1 MRSKKEGRQME
12 LMLDTLDLAEIKK
25 WSQIL
30 PLAGVTSNPTI
41 VKRAG
46 ELEFFEHLIKV
57 RELIGQKPSIHVQV
71 VAKDTAGMIQEAE
84 KLQAKLGGNLYIK
97 VPVTVDGLAAIK
109 QLKQAGFKVTAT
121 AIYTTMQGLL
131 ALEAGADYLAPY
143 YNRMENLDTDPVAL
157 ITQLAQAREQSEHK
171 GKILAASFKN
181 ASQVTKALGAGAQA
195 VTAGSEI
202 YAASLADPPI
212 AKAVSDFA
220 RDWKISQQRTG
231 I

>member
-1 MRSKKEGRQME
+1 M
-12 LMLDTLDLAEIKK
+12 
-25 WSQIL
+25 

-41 VKRAG
+41 IKREG
-46 ELEFFEHLIKV
+46 ELDFFEHLKKV
-57 RELIGQKPSIHVQV
+57 RELIGPQPSLHVQV
-71 VAKDTAGMIQEAE
+71 VAKDTAGMVAEAK
-84 KLQAKLGGNLYIK
+84 KLQAELGGNLYIK
-97 VPVTVDGLAAIK
+97 IPVTQEGLVAIK
-109 QLKQAGFKVTAT
+109 QLKQADFKVTAT

-157 ITQLAQAREQSEHK
+157 IAQLASAREKSTQK

-195 VTAGSEI
+195 VTAGSDI
-202 YAASLADPPI
+202 YAASLADPAI

-220 RDWKISQQRTG
+220 IDWKTSQKRAG

>member
-1 MRSKKEGRQME
+1 
-12 LMLDTLDLAEIKK
+12 MLDTVNLAEIKK
-25 WSQIL
+25 WAQIL

-41 VKRAG
+41 IKREG
-46 ELEFFEHLIKV
+46 ELDFFEHLKKV
-57 RELIGQKPSIHVQV
+57 RELIGPQPSLHVQV
-71 VAKDTAGMIQEAE
+71 VAKDTAGMIAEAK
-84 KLQAKLGGNLYIK
+84 KLQAELGGNLYIK
-97 VPVTVDGLAAIK
+97 IPVTQEGLVAIK
-109 QLKQAGFKVTAT
+109 QLKQADFKITAT

-157 ITQLAQAREQSEHK
+157 IAQLASAREKSTQK

-195 VTAGSEI
+195 VTAGSDI
-202 YAASLADPPI
+202 YAASLADPAI

-220 RDWKISQQRTG
+220 IDWKTSQKRAG

>member
-1 MRSKKEGRQME
+1 MG
-12 LMLDTLDLAEIKK
+12 A
-25 WSQIL
+25 IL

-41 VKRAG
+41 IKREG
-46 ELEFFEHLIKV
+46 ELDFFEHLKKV
-57 RELIGQKPSIHVQV
+57 RELIGPQPSLHVQV
-71 VAKDTAGMIQEAE
+71 VAKDTAGMVAEAK
-84 KLQAKLGGNLYIK
+84 KLQAELGGNLYIK
-97 VPVTVDGLAAIK
+97 IPVTQEGLVAIK
-109 QLKQAGFKVTAT
+109 QLKQADFKVTAT

-157 ITQLAQAREQSEHK
+157 IAQLASAREKSTQK

-195 VTAGSEI
+195 VTAGSDI
-202 YAASLADPPI
+202 YAASLADPAI

-220 RDWKISQQRTG
+220 IDWKTSQKRAG

>member
-1 MRSKKEGRQME
+1 MG
-12 LMLDTLDLAEIKK
+12 A
-25 WSQIL
+25 IL

-41 VKRAG
+41 IKREG
-46 ELEFFEHLIKV
+46 ELDFFEHLKKV
-57 RELIGQKPSIHVQV
+57 RELIGPQPSLHVQV
-71 VAKDTAGMIQEAE
+71 VAKDTAGMVAEAK
-84 KLQAKLGGNLYIK
+84 KLQAELGGNLYIK
-97 VPVTVDGLAAIK
+97 IPVTQEGLVAIK
-109 QLKQAGFKVTAT
+109 QLKQADFKVTAT

-157 ITQLAQAREQSEHK
+157 IAQLASAREKSTQK
-171 GKILAASFKN
+171 GKILVASFKN

-195 VTAGSEI
+195 VTAGSDI
-202 YAASLADPPI
+202 YAASLADPAI

-220 RDWKISQQRTG
+220 IDWKTSQKRAG

>member
-1 MRSKKEGRQME
+1 ME
-12 LMLDTLDLAEIKK
+12 FMLDTVNLAEIKK
-25 WSQIL
+25 WAQIL

-41 VKRAG
+41 VKREG
-46 ELEFFEHLIKV
+46 ELDFFEHLKKV
-57 RELIGQKPSIHVQV
+57 RELIGPQPSLHVQV
-71 VAKDTAGMIQEAE
+71 VAKDTAGMIAEAK
-84 KLQAKLGGNLYIK
+84 KLQAELGGNLYIK
-97 VPVTVDGLAAIK
+97 IPVTQEGLVAIK
-109 QLKQAGFKVTAT
+109 QLKQADFKITAT

-157 ITQLAQAREQSEHK
+157 IAQLASAREKSTQK

-195 VTAGSEI
+195 VTAGSDI
-202 YAASLADPPI
+202 YAASLADPAI

-220 RDWKISQQRTG
+220 IDWKTSQKRAG

>member
-1 MRSKKEGRQME
+1 ME
-12 LMLDTLDLAEIKK
+12 FMLDTVNLAEIKK
-25 WSQIL
+25 WAQIL

-41 VKRAG
+41 IKREG
-46 ELEFFEHLIKV
+46 ELDFFEHLKKV
-57 RELIGQKPSIHVQV
+57 RELIGPQPSLHVQV
-71 VAKDTAGMIQEAE
+71 VAKDTAGMVAEAK
-84 KLQAKLGGNLYIK
+84 KLQAELGGNLYIK
-97 VPVTVDGLAAIK
+97 IPVTQEGLVAIK
-109 QLKQAGFKVTAT
+109 QLKQADFKVTAT

-157 ITQLAQAREQSEHK
+157 IAQLASAREKSTQK
-171 GKILAASFKN
+171 GKILVASFKN

-195 VTAGSEI
+195 VTAGSDI
-202 YAASLADPPI
+202 YAASLADPAI

-220 RDWKISQQRTG
+220 IDWKTSQKRAG

>member
-1 MRSKKEGRQME
+1 ME
-12 LMLDTLDLAEIKK
+12 FMLDTVNLAEIKK
-25 WSQIL
+25 WAQIL
-30 PLAGVTSNPTI
+30 PLEGVTSNPTI
-41 VKRAG
+41 IKREG
-46 ELEFFEHLIKV
+46 ELDFFEHLKKV
-57 RELIGQKPSIHVQV
+57 RELIGPQPSLHVQV
-71 VAKDTAGMIQEAE
+71 VAKDTAGMVAEAK
-84 KLQAKLGGNLYIK
+84 KLQAELGGNLYIK
-97 VPVTVDGLAAIK
+97 IPVTQEGLVAIK
-109 QLKQAGFKVTAT
+109 QLKQADFKVTAT

-157 ITQLAQAREQSEHK
+157 IAQLASAREKSTQK

-195 VTAGSEI
+195 VTAGSDI
-202 YAASLADPPI
+202 YAASLADPAI

-220 RDWKISQQRTG
+220 IDWKTSQKRAG

>member
-1 MRSKKEGRQME
+1 ME
-12 LMLDTLDLAEIKK
+12 FMLDTVNLAEIKK
-25 WSQIL
+25 WAQIL

-41 VKRAG
+41 IKREG
-46 ELEFFEHLIKV
+46 ELDFFEHLKKV
-57 RELIGQKPSIHVQV
+57 RELIGPQPSLHVQV
-71 VAKDTAGMIQEAE
+71 VAKDTAGMIAEAK
-84 KLQAKLGGNLYIK
+84 KLQAELGGNLYIK
-97 VPVTVDGLAAIK
+97 IPVTQEGLVAIK
-109 QLKQAGFKVTAT
+109 QLKQADFKITAT

-157 ITQLAQAREQSEHK
+157 IAQLASAREKSTQK

-195 VTAGSEI
+195 VTAGSDI
-202 YAASLADPPI
+202 YAASLADPAI

-220 RDWKISQQRTG
+220 IDWKTSQKRAG

>member
-1 MRSKKEGRQME
+1 ME
-12 LMLDTLDLAEIKK
+12 FMLDTVNLAEIKK
-25 WSQIL
+25 WAQIL

-41 VKRAG
+41 IKREG
-46 ELEFFEHLIKV
+46 ELDFFEHLKKV
-57 RELIGQKPSIHVQV
+57 RELIGPQPSLHVQV
-71 VAKDTAGMIQEAE
+71 VAKDTAGMVAEAK
-84 KLQAKLGGNLYIK
+84 KLQAELGGNLYIK
-97 VPVTVDGLAAIK
+97 IPVTQEGLVAIK
-109 QLKQAGFKVTAT
+109 QLKQADFKVTAT

-157 ITQLAQAREQSEHK
+157 IAQLASAREKSTQK

-181 ASQVTKALGAGAQA
+181 SSQVTKALGAGAQA
-195 VTAGSEI
+195 VTAGSDI
-202 YAASLADPPI
+202 YAASLADPAI

-220 RDWKISQQRTG
+220 IDWKTSQKRAG

>member
-1 MRSKKEGRQME
+1 ME
-12 LMLDTLDLAEIKK
+12 FMLDTVNLAEIKK
-25 WSQIL
+25 WAQIL

-41 VKRAG
+41 IKREG
-46 ELEFFEHLIKV
+46 ELDFFEHLKKV
-57 RELIGQKPSIHVQV
+57 RKLIGPQPSLHVQV
-71 VAKDTAGMIQEAE
+71 VAKDTAGMVAEAK
-84 KLQAKLGGNLYIK
+84 KLQAELGGNLYIK
-97 VPVTVDGLAAIK
+97 IPVTQEGLVAIK
-109 QLKQAGFKVTAT
+109 QLKQADFKVTAT

-157 ITQLAQAREQSEHK
+157 IAQLASAREKSTQK

-195 VTAGSEI
+195 VTAGSDI
-202 YAASLADPPI
+202 YAASLADPAI

-220 RDWKISQQRTG
+220 IDWKTSQKRAG

>member
-1 MRSKKEGRQME
+1 ME
-12 LMLDTLDLAEIKK
+12 FMLDTVNLAEIKK
-25 WSQIL
+25 WAQIL

-41 VKRAG
+41 IKREG
-46 ELEFFEHLIKV
+46 ELDFFEHLKKV
-57 RELIGQKPSIHVQV
+57 RELIGPQPSLHVQV
-71 VAKDTAGMIQEAE
+71 VAKDTAGMVAEAK
-84 KLQAKLGGNLYIK
+84 KLQAELGGNLYIK
-97 VPVTVDGLAAIK
+97 IPVTQEGLVAIK
-109 QLKQAGFKVTAT
+109 QLKQADFKVTAT

-143 YNRMENLDTDPVAL
+143 YNRMENLDTDPVVL
-157 ITQLAQAREQSEHK
+157 IAQLASAREKSTQK

-195 VTAGSEI
+195 VTAGSDI
-202 YAASLADPPI
+202 YAASLADPAI

-220 RDWKISQQRTG
+220 IDWKTSQKRAG

>member
-1 MRSKKEGRQME
+1 ME
-12 LMLDTLDLAEIKK
+12 FMLDTVNLAEIKK
-25 WSQIL
+25 WAQIL

-41 VKRAG
+41 VKREG
-46 ELEFFEHLIKV
+46 ELDFFEHLKKV
-57 RELIGQKPSIHVQV
+57 RELIGPKPSLHVQV
-71 VAKDTAGMIQEAE
+71 VAKDTAGMIEEAK
-84 KLQAKLGGNLYIK
+84 KLQAELGGNLYIK
-97 VPVTVDGLAAIK
+97 IPVTQEGLGAIK
-109 QLKQAGFKVTAT
+109 QLKQADFKITAT

-157 ITQLAQAREQSEHK
+157 IAQLASAREQSEHK

-195 VTAGSEI
+195 VTAGSDI
-202 YAASLADPPI
+202 YAASLADPAI

-220 RDWKISQQRTG
+220 IDWKTSQKRAG

>member
-1 MRSKKEGRQME
+1 ME
-12 LMLDTLDLAEIKK
+12 FMLDTVNLAEIKK
-25 WSQIL
+25 WAQIL

-41 VKRAG
+41 IKREG
-46 ELEFFEHLIKV
+46 ELDFFEHLKKV
-57 RELIGQKPSIHVQV
+57 RELIGPQPSLHVQV
-71 VAKDTAGMIQEAE
+71 VAKDTAGMIAEAK
-84 KLQAKLGGNLYIK
+84 KLQAELGGNLYIK
-97 VPVTVDGLAAIK
+97 IPVTQEGLVAIK
-109 QLKQAGFKVTAT
+109 QLKQADFKITAT

-157 ITQLAQAREQSEHK
+157 IAQLASAREKSTQK

-195 VTAGSEI
+195 VTAGSGI
-202 YAASLADPPI
+202 YAASLADPAI

-220 RDWKISQQRTG
+220 IDWKTSQKRAG

>member
-1 MRSKKEGRQME
+1 ME
-12 LMLDTLDLAEIKK
+12 FMLDTVNLAEIKK
-25 WSQIL
+25 WAQIL

-41 VKRAG
+41 IKREG
-46 ELEFFEHLIKV
+46 ELDFFEHLKKV
-57 RELIGQKPSIHVQV
+57 RELIGPQPSLHVQV
-71 VAKDTAGMIQEAE
+71 VAKDTAGMIAEAK
-84 KLQAKLGGNLYIK
+84 KLQAELGGNLYIK
-97 VPVTVDGLAAIK
+97 VPVTQEGLVAIK
-109 QLKQAGFKVTAT
+109 QLKQADFKITAT

-131 ALEAGADYLAPY
+131 ALEAGANYLAPY

-157 ITQLAQAREQSEHK
+157 IAQLASAREKSTQK

-195 VTAGSEI
+195 VTAGSDI
-202 YAASLADPPI
+202 YAASLADPAI

-220 RDWKISQQRTG
+220 IDWKTSQKRAG

>member
-1 MRSKKEGRQME
+1 ME
-12 LMLDTLDLAEIKK
+12 FMLDTVNLAEIKK
-25 WSQIL
+25 WAQIL

-41 VKRAG
+41 IKREG
-46 ELEFFEHLIKV
+46 ELDFFEHLKKV
-57 RELIGQKPSIHVQV
+57 RELIGPQPSLHVQV
-71 VAKDTAGMIQEAE
+71 VAKDTAGMIAEAK
-84 KLQAKLGGNLYIK
+84 KLQAELGGNLYIK
-97 VPVTVDGLAAIK
+97 IPVTQEGLVAIK
-109 QLKQAGFKVTAT
+109 QLKQADFKITAT

-157 ITQLAQAREQSEHK
+157 IAQLASAREKSTQE

-195 VTAGSEI
+195 VTAGSDI
-202 YAASLADPPI
+202 YAASLADPAI

-220 RDWKISQQRTG
+220 IDWKTSQKRAG

>member
-1 MRSKKEGRQME
+1 ME
-12 LMLDTLDLAEIKK
+12 FMLDTVNLAEIKK
-25 WSQIL
+25 WAQIL

-41 VKRAG
+41 IKREG
-46 ELEFFEHLIKV
+46 ELDFFEHLKKV
-57 RELIGQKPSIHVQV
+57 RELIGPQPSLHVQV
-71 VAKDTAGMIQEAE
+71 VAKDTAGMIAEAK
-84 KLQAKLGGNLYIK
+84 KLQAELGGNLYIK
-97 VPVTVDGLAAIK
+97 IPVTQEGLVAIK
-109 QLKQAGFKVTAT
+109 QLKQADFKITAT

-157 ITQLAQAREQSEHK
+157 IAPLASAREKSTQK

-195 VTAGSEI
+195 VTAGSDI
-202 YAASLADPPI
+202 YAASLADPAI

-220 RDWKISQQRTG
+220 IDWKTSQKRAG

>member
-1 MRSKKEGRQME
+1 ME
-12 LMLDTLDLAEIKK
+12 FMLDTVNLAEIKK
-25 WSQIL
+25 WAQIL

-41 VKRAG
+41 IKREG
-46 ELEFFEHLIKV
+46 ELDFFEHLKKV
-57 RELIGQKPSIHVQV
+57 RELIGPQPSLHVQV
-71 VAKDTAGMIQEAE
+71 VAKDTAGMIAEAK
-84 KLQAKLGGNLYIK
+84 KLQAELGSNLYIK
-97 VPVTVDGLAAIK
+97 IPVTQEGLVAIK
-109 QLKQAGFKVTAT
+109 QLKQADFKITAT

-157 ITQLAQAREQSEHK
+157 IAQLASAREKSTQK

-195 VTAGSEI
+195 VTAGSDI
-202 YAASLADPPI
+202 YAASLADPAI

-220 RDWKISQQRTG
+220 IDWKTSQKRAG

>member
-1 MRSKKEGRQME
+1 M
-12 LMLDTLDLAEIKK
+12 
-25 WSQIL
+25 

-41 VKRAG
+41 IKREG
-46 ELEFFEHLIKV
+46 ELDFFEHLKKV
-57 RELIGQKPSIHVQV
+57 RELIGPQPSLHVQV
-71 VAKDTAGMIQEAE
+71 VAKDTAGMVAEAK
-84 KLQAKLGGNLYIK
+84 KLQAELGGNLYIK
-97 VPVTVDGLAAIK
+97 IPVTQEGLVAIK
-109 QLKQAGFKVTAT
+109 HLKQADFKVTAT

-157 ITQLAQAREQSEHK
+157 IAQLASAREKSTQK

-195 VTAGSEI
+195 VTAGSDI
-202 YAASLADPPI
+202 YAASLADPAI

-220 RDWKISQQRTG
+220 IDWKTSQKRAG

>member
-1 MRSKKEGRQME
+1 ME
-12 LMLDTLDLAEIKK
+12 FMLDTVNLAEIKK
-25 WSQIL
+25 WAQIL

-41 VKRAG
+41 IKREG
-46 ELEFFEHLIKV
+46 ELDFFEHLKKV
-57 RELIGQKPSIHVQV
+57 RELIGPQPSLHVQV
-71 VAKDTAGMIQEAE
+71 VAKDTAGMVAEAK
-84 KLQAKLGGNLYIK
+84 KLQAELGGNLYIK
-97 VPVTVDGLAAIK
+97 IPVTQEGLVAIK
-109 QLKQAGFKVTAT
+109 HLKQADFKVTAT

-157 ITQLAQAREQSEHK
+157 IAQLASAREKSTQK

-195 VTAGSEI
+195 VTAGSDI
-202 YAASLADPPI
+202 YAASLADPAI

-220 RDWKISQQRTG
+220 IDWKTSQKRAG

>member
-1 MRSKKEGRQME
+1 ME
-12 LMLDTLDLAEIKK
+12 FMLDTVNLAEIKK
-25 WSQIL
+25 WAQIL

-41 VKRAG
+41 IKREG
-46 ELEFFEHLIKV
+46 ELDFFEHLKKV
-57 RELIGQKPSIHVQV
+57 RELIGPQPSLHVQV
-71 VAKDTAGMIQEAE
+71 VAKDTAGMVAEAK
-84 KLQAKLGGNLYIK
+84 KLQAELGGNLYIK
-97 VPVTVDGLAAIK
+97 IPVTQEGLVAIK
-109 QLKQAGFKVTAT
+109 QLKQADFKVTAT

-157 ITQLAQAREQSEHK
+157 IAQLASAREKSTQK

-195 VTAGSEI
+195 VTAGSDI
-202 YAASLADPPI
+202 YAASLADPAI

-220 RDWKISQQRTG
+220 IDWKTG
-231 I
+231 QKRAGI

>member
-1 MRSKKEGRQME
+1 ME
-12 LMLDTLDLAEIKK
+12 FMLDTVNLAEIKK
-25 WSQIL
+25 WAQIL

-41 VKRAG
+41 IKREG
-46 ELEFFEHLIKV
+46 ELDFFEHLKKV
-57 RELIGQKPSIHVQV
+57 RELIGPQPSLHVQV
-71 VAKDTAGMIQEAE
+71 VAKDTAGMVAEAK
-84 KLQAKLGGNLYIK
+84 KLQAELGGNLYIK
-97 VPVTVDGLAAIK
+97 VPVTQEGLVAIK
-109 QLKQAGFKVTAT
+109 QLKQADFKVTAT

-157 ITQLAQAREQSEHK
+157 IAQLASAREKSTQK

-195 VTAGSEI
+195 VTAGSDI
-202 YAASLADPPI
+202 YAASLADPAI

-220 RDWKISQQRTG
+220 IDWKTSQKRAG

>member
-1 MRSKKEGRQME
+1 ME
-12 LMLDTLDLAEIKK
+12 FMLDTVNLAEIKK
-25 WSQIL
+25 WAQIF

-41 VKRAG
+41 IKREG
-46 ELEFFEHLIKV
+46 ELDFFEHLKKV
-57 RELIGQKPSIHVQV
+57 RELIGPQPSLHVQV
-71 VAKDTAGMIQEAE
+71 VAKDTAGMVAEAK
-84 KLQAKLGGNLYIK
+84 KLQAELGGNLYIK
-97 VPVTVDGLAAIK
+97 IPVTQEGLVAIK
-109 QLKQAGFKVTAT
+109 QLKQADFKVTAT

-157 ITQLAQAREQSEHK
+157 IAQLASAREKSTQK

-195 VTAGSEI
+195 VTAGSDI
-202 YAASLADPPI
+202 YAASLADPAI

-220 RDWKISQQRTG
+220 IDWKTSQKRAG

>member
-1 MRSKKEGRQME
+1 ME
-12 LMLDTLDLAEIKK
+12 FMLDTVNLAEIKK
-25 WSQIL
+25 WAQIL

-41 VKRAG
+41 VKREG
-46 ELEFFEHLIKV
+46 ELDFFEHLKKV
-57 RELIGQKPSIHVQV
+57 RELIGPKPSLHVQV
-71 VAKDTAGMIQEAE
+71 VAKDTAGMIEEAK
-84 KLQAKLGGNLYIK
+84 KLQAELGGNLYIK
-97 VPVTVDGLAAIK
+97 IPVTQEGLVAIK
-109 QLKQAGFKVTAT
+109 QLKQADFKITAT

-157 ITQLAQAREQSEHK
+157 IAQLASAREKSTQK

-195 VTAGSEI
+195 VTAGSDI
-202 YAASLADPPI
+202 YAASLADPAI

-220 RDWKISQQRTG
+220 IDWKTSQKRAG

>member
-1 MRSKKEGRQME
+1 ME
-12 LMLDTLDLAEIKK
+12 FMLDTVNLAEIKK
-25 WSQIL
+25 WAQIL

-41 VKRAG
+41 VKREG
-46 ELEFFEHLIKV
+46 ELDFFEHLKKV
-57 RELIGQKPSIHVQV
+57 RELIGPKPSLHVQV
-71 VAKDTAGMIQEAE
+71 VAKDTAGMIEEAK
-84 KLQAKLGGNLYIK
+84 KLQAELGGNLYIK
-97 VPVTVDGLAAIK
+97 IPVTQEGLVAIK
-109 QLKQAGFKVTAT
+109 QLKQADFKITAT

-157 ITQLAQAREQSEHK
+157 IAQLASAREQSEHK

-195 VTAGSEI
+195 VTAGSDI
-202 YAASLADPPI
+202 YAASLADPAI

-220 RDWKISQQRTG
+220 IDWKTSQKRAG

>member
-1 MRSKKEGRQME
+1 ME
-12 LMLDTLDLAEIKK
+12 FMLDTVNLAEIKK
-25 WSQIL
+25 WAQIL

-41 VKRAG
+41 IKREG
-46 ELEFFEHLIKV
+46 ELDFFEHLKKV
-57 RELIGQKPSIHVQV
+57 RELIGPQPSLHVQV
-71 VAKDTAGMIQEAE
+71 VAKDTAGMVAEAK
-84 KLQAKLGGNLYIK
+84 KLQAELGGNLYIK
-97 VPVTVDGLAAIK
+97 VPVTQEGLVAIK
-109 QLKQAGFKVTAT
+109 QLKQADFKITAT

-157 ITQLAQAREQSEHK
+157 IAQLASAREKSTQK

-195 VTAGSEI
+195 VTAGSDI
-202 YAASLADPPI
+202 YAASLADPAI

-220 RDWKISQQRTG
+220 IDWKTSQKRAG

>member
-1 MRSKKEGRQME
+1 M
-12 LMLDTLDLAEIKK
+12 D
-25 WSQIL
+25 
-30 PLAGVTSNPTI
+30 
-41 VKRAG
+41 
-46 ELEFFEHLIKV
+46 FFEHLKKV
-57 RELIGQKPSIHVQV
+57 RELIGPQPSLHVQV
-71 VAKDTAGMIQEAE
+71 VAKDTAGMVAEAK
-84 KLQAKLGGNLYIK
+84 KLQAELGGNLYIK
-97 VPVTVDGLAAIK
+97 IPVTQEGLVAIK
-109 QLKQAGFKVTAT
+109 QLKQADFKVTAT

-157 ITQLAQAREQSEHK
+157 IAQLASAREKSTQK

-195 VTAGSEI
+195 VTAGSDI
-202 YAASLADPPI
+202 YAASLADPAI

-220 RDWKISQQRTG
+220 IDWKTSQKRAG

>member
-1 MRSKKEGRQME
+1 ME
-12 LMLDTLDLAEIKK
+12 FMLDTVNLAEIKK
-25 WSQIL
+25 WAQIL

-41 VKRAG
+41 IKREG
-46 ELEFFEHLIKV
+46 ELDFFEHLKKV
-57 RELIGQKPSIHVQV
+57 RELIGPQPSLHVQV
-71 VAKDTAGMIQEAE
+71 VAKDTAGMVAEAK
-84 KLQAKLGGNLYIK
+84 KLQAELGGNLYIK
-97 VPVTVDGLAAIK
+97 IPVTQEGLVAIK
-109 QLKQAGFKVTAT
+109 QLKQADFKGTAT

-157 ITQLAQAREQSEHK
+157 IAQLASAREKSTQK

-195 VTAGSEI
+195 VTAGSDI
-202 YAASLADPPI
+202 YAASLADPAI

-220 RDWKISQQRTG
+220 IDWKTSQKRAG

>member
-1 MRSKKEGRQME
+1 ME
-12 LMLDTLDLAEIKK
+12 FMLDTVNLAEIKK
-25 WSQIL
+25 WAQIL

-41 VKRAG
+41 IKREG
-46 ELEFFEHLIKV
+46 ELDFFEHLKKV
-57 RELIGQKPSIHVQV
+57 RELIGPQPSLHVQV
-71 VAKDTAGMIQEAE
+71 VAKDTAGMVAEAK
-84 KLQAKLGGNLYIK
+84 KLQAELGGNLYIK
-97 VPVTVDGLAAIK
+97 IPVTQEGLVAIK
-109 QLKQAGFKVTAT
+109 QLKQADFKVTAT

-157 ITQLAQAREQSEHK
+157 IAQLASAREKSKQK

-195 VTAGSEI
+195 VTAGSDI
-202 YAASLADPPI
+202 YAASLADPAI

-220 RDWKISQQRTG
+220 IDWKTSQKRAG

>member
-1 MRSKKEGRQME
+1 ME
-12 LMLDTLDLAEIKK
+12 FMLDTVNLAEIKK
-25 WSQIL
+25 WAQIL

-41 VKRAG
+41 IKREG
-46 ELEFFEHLIKV
+46 ELDFFEHLKKV
-57 RELIGQKPSIHVQV
+57 RELIGPQPSLHVQV
-71 VAKDTAGMIQEAE
+71 VAKDTAGMVAEAK
-84 KLQAKLGGNLYIK
+84 KLQAELGGNLYIK
-97 VPVTVDGLAAIK
+97 IPVTQEGLVAIK
-109 QLKQAGFKVTAT
+109 QLKQADFKVTAT

-157 ITQLAQAREQSEHK
+157 IAQLASAREKSTQK

-181 ASQVTKALGAGAQA
+181 ASKVTKARGAGAQA
-195 VTAGSEI
+195 VTAGSDI
-202 YAASLADPPI
+202 YAASLADPAI

-220 RDWKISQQRTG
+220 IDWKTSQKRAG

>member
-1 MRSKKEGRQME
+1 ME
-12 LMLDTLDLAEIKK
+12 FMLDTVNLAEIKK
-25 WSQIL
+25 WAQIL

-41 VKRAG
+41 IKREG
-46 ELEFFEHLIKV
+46 ELDFFEHLKKV
-57 RELIGQKPSIHVQV
+57 RELIGPQPSLHVQV
-71 VAKDTAGMIQEAE
+71 VAKDTAGMIVEAK
-84 KLQAKLGGNLYIK
+84 KLQAELGGNLYIK
-97 VPVTVDGLAAIK
+97 IPVTQEGLVAIK
-109 QLKQAGFKVTAT
+109 QLKQADFKITAT

-157 ITQLAQAREQSEHK
+157 IAQLASAREKSTQK

-195 VTAGSEI
+195 VTAGSDI
-202 YAASLADPPI
+202 YDASLADPAI

-220 RDWKISQQRTG
+220 IDWKTSQKRAG

>member
-1 MRSKKEGRQME
+1 ME
-12 LMLDTLDLAEIKK
+12 FMLDTVNLAEIKK
-25 WSQIL
+25 WVQIL

-41 VKRAG
+41 IKREG
-46 ELEFFEHLIKV
+46 ELDFFEHLKKV
-57 RELIGQKPSIHVQV
+57 RELIGPQPSLHVQV
-71 VAKDTAGMIQEAE
+71 VAKDTAGMIAEAK
-84 KLQAKLGGNLYIK
+84 KLQAELGGNLYIK
-97 VPVTVDGLAAIK
+97 IPVTQEGLVAIK
-109 QLKQAGFKVTAT
+109 QLKQADFKITAT

-157 ITQLAQAREQSEHK
+157 IAQLASAREKSTQK

-195 VTAGSEI
+195 VTAGSDI
-202 YAASLADPPI
+202 YAASLADPAI

-220 RDWKISQQRTG
+220 IDWKTSQKRAG

>member
-1 MRSKKEGRQME
+1 ME
-12 LMLDTLDLAEIKK
+12 FMLDTVNLAEIKK
-25 WSQIL
+25 WAQIL

-41 VKRAG
+41 IKREG
-46 ELEFFEHLIKV
+46 ELDFFEHLKKV
-57 RELIGQKPSIHVQV
+57 RELIGPQPSLHVQV
-71 VAKDTAGMIQEAE
+71 VAKDTAGMVAEAK
-84 KLQAKLGGNLYIK
+84 KLQAELGGNLYIK
-97 VPVTVDGLAAIK
+97 IPVTQEGLVAIK
-109 QLKQAGFKVTAT
+109 QLKQADFKVTAT

-157 ITQLAQAREQSEHK
+157 IAQLASAREKSTQK

-195 VTAGSEI
+195 VTAGSDI
-202 YAASLADPPI
+202 YAASLADPAI

-220 RDWKISQQRTG
+220 IDWKTSQKRAG

>member
-1 MRSKKEGRQME
+1 ME
-12 LMLDTLDLAEIKK
+12 FMLDTVNLAEIKK
-25 WSQIL
+25 WAQIL

-41 VKRAG
+41 IKREG
-46 ELEFFEHLIKV
+46 ELDFFKHLKKV
-57 RELIGQKPSIHVQV
+57 RELIGPQPSLHVQV
-71 VAKDTAGMIQEAE
+71 VAKDTAGMVAEAK
-84 KLQAKLGGNLYIK
+84 KLQAELGGNLYIK
-97 VPVTVDGLAAIK
+97 IPVTQEGLVAIK
-109 QLKQAGFKVTAT
+109 QLKQADFKVTAT

-157 ITQLAQAREQSEHK
+157 IAQLASAREKSTQK

-195 VTAGSEI
+195 VTAGSDI
-202 YAASLADPPI
+202 YAASLADPAI

-220 RDWKISQQRTG
+220 IDWKTSQKRAG